1 MRRYYIF
8 GGLVITT
15 LLFAYCHSAKKATSS
30 TTTTTSTAGK
40 MTYTANVQSIVMMH
54 CAPCHIP
61 AQGGNKKALDTYA
74 GVRDNIDDIIHRIE
88 MDSTERGFMPFRH
101 PKLSDSTIA
110 MFKQWKTDGFPE
122 N

>member
-30 TTTTTSTAGK
+30 TTTTSTAGK

-74 GVRDNIDDIIHRIE
+74 GVRDNIDDIIHRIQ

-101 PKLSDSTIA
+101 PKLSDSTVAI
-110 MFKQWKTDGFPE
+110 FTQWKTDGFPE